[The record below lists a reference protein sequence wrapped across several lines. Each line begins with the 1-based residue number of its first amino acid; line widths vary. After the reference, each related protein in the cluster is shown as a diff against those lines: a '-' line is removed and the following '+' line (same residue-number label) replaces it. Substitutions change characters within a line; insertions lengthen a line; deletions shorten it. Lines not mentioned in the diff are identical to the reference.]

1 LEKYELDVF
10 LPDYQS
16 NGVNERAYLEQYNPS
31 ITSWSTATYCS
42 PTSPPGDEEFHM
54 AVKQGNN
61 LKKIEIRIQV
71 KQKTLK
77 IPRDNQ
83 EPSFEGQKI

>member
-1 LEKYELDVF
+1 MYVWGRSTLVFINNYIILETYELDVF

-61 LKKIEIRIQV
+61 
-71 KQKTLK
+71 
-77 IPRDNQ
+77 
-83 EPSFEGQKI
+83 